1 MHRCAHLASI
11 SKNWSRVGVQHGAVV
26 ELVVG
31 AGADAG
37 AGVDGAV
44 EEVDG
49 VAEAVGAFRFI
60 ARYPVRGCG
69 TAALTQR

>member
-1 MHRCAHLASI
+1 M
-11 SKNWSRVGVQHGAVV
+11 